1 MTLRLDRKTKE
12 HLKIKNIENK
22 RTKRNGKH
30 AEAGGTPIPLAQIH
44 KQKCKNTN
52 NNNSVKMY
60 KAPRR
65 CEANQNLVLYYT
77 TRIGKVEKKMER
89 TIEKG
94 AIYKNTP

>member
-1 MTLRLDRKTKE
+1 
-12 HLKIKNIENK
+12 
-22 RTKRNGKH
+22 
-30 AEAGGTPIPLAQIH
+30 
-44 KQKCKNTN
+44 
-52 NNNSVKMY
+52 MY

-77 TRIGKVEKKMER
+77 TRIGKVEKKIER